1 MGNTAQT
8 LMYTNSQYM
17 SVCMKP
23 FIHNTALVQ
32 SKKIGA
38 NTKVWAYCNI
48 LEGSSIGKNCNICD
62 HVFIEN
68 KVLVGDNVTVK
79 CGVQL
84 WDGITIEHDVF
95 IGPNATF
102 ANDKFPR
109 SKQHLAEP
117 LQTTVKHHASIG
129 ANATILPNVTIGE
142 YAMIGAGAVVTKH
155 VPAYA
160 IVMGNPA
167 RITGYVTNTKNKKL
181 KSITTTIDP
190 KPQKLGVKNVW
201 INKIQKASDIRGDLS
216 YFEYEQYVPFLIKRV
231 FFVYH
236 VPSQE
241 VRGEHAHKKCQQYL
255 VCVKGSVNVII
266 DDGTHRE
273 EIELKAMDMGIYLPP
288 MIWGTQYSY
297 SDDAILAVFSS
308 DIYKASDYIRD
319 YQDFLKA
326 KKNV

>member
-1 MGNTAQT
+1 MLKQN
-8 LMYTNSQYM
+8 QYM

-32 SKKIGA
+32 SKKIGI
-38 NTKVWAYCNI
+38 NTNVWAYCNI
-48 LEGSSIGKNCNICD
+48 LESASIGKNCNICD

-109 SKQHLAEP
+109 SKQHLTEP

-129 ANATILPNVTIGE
+129 ANATILPGLTIGE

-160 IVMGNPA
+160 IVVGNPA
-167 RITGYVTNTKNKKL
+167 RITGYVTTTKNKKL
-181 KSITTTIDP
+181 KSIEATIST
-190 KPQKLGVKNVW
+190 KPQKLSVKNVW
-201 INKIQKASDIRGDLS
+201 INKIDKASDIRGDLS
-216 YFEYEQYVPFLIKRV
+216 YVEYQKYIPFPIRRV

-236 VPSQE
+236 VPGQE
-241 VRGEHAHKKCQQYL
+241 IRGEHAHKKCQQYL
-255 VCVKGSVNVII
+255 VCLQGSVNVIV
-266 DDGTHRE
+266 DDGKHRE
-273 EIELKAMDMGIYLPP
+273 EIELKAMDMGVYIPK
-288 MIWGTQYSY
+288 MTWGTQYKY
-297 SDDAILAVFSS
+297 SDDAILTVFAS
-308 DIYKASDYIRD
+308 DPYKASDYIRN
-319 YQDFLKA
+319 YQDFLKLRKA
-326 KKNV
+326 SL